1 LKEAETESSRPA
13 NYTQATTGPERD
25 MNLSNKE
32 GKVTMRTAPRIVLVV
47 LFALLA
53 LDPAPAATQQAPPT
67 TATQPLSL
75 SSVLNTHLSVCEFEV
90 VATAQAMPE
99 DKYSFA
105 PANGNFKGV
114 RTFAQQVKHLA
125 TVNNRL
131 AEGLMGE
138 APPTAPD
145 EGITSNGPDAI
156 QTKDQIMQYLKESF
170 AHMHKAIGTINAD
183 NGLTPLKDSPAP
195 FLRTRASLA
204 MFVCTHAMDHYGQM
218 VEYMRMNGLTP
229 PMSAPSP
236 SSNPPS
242 NAPQK
247 PGGN

>member
-1 LKEAETESSRPA
+1 MKSV
-13 NYTQATTGPERD
+13 
-25 MNLSNKE
+25 NKF
-32 GKVTMRTAPRIVLVV
+32 VLILAVV
-47 LFALLA
+47 LLA
-53 LDPAPAATQQAPPT
+53 AVAAQAQQAPATNEAPT
-67 TATQPLSL
+67 LT
-75 SSVLNTHLSVCEFEV
+75 SVLQTHLSVCEFEV
-90 VATAQAMPE
+90 VATAQGMPE

-105 PANGNFKGV
+105 PTEGNFKGV

-125 TVNNRL
+125 TVNDRL
-131 AEGLMGE
+131 AEAILGQ

-170 AHMHKAIGTINAD
+170 ANMHKAIATINAD
-183 NGLTPLKDSPAP
+183 NGLTPLKDAPAP

-204 MFVCTHAMDHYGQM
+204 MFTCTHAMDHYGQM

-229 PMSAPSP
+229 PMSAPRP
-236 SSNPPS
+236 AGPAPA

-247 PGGN
+247 PSAN